1 MRSAASL
8 HDLDAEAA
16 AWLARLH
23 AEPAG
28 AAQPALDAWLAEDP
42 SHAAAFDRAHAV
54 WAILPR
60 AASQSQGQDLSLGL
74 GETHASP
81 KPLSRP
87 PAWRTAAVLAA
98 GLSLLIGATVLWRS
112 MDDADAYVT
121 RLGEQQV
128 ATLRDGS
135 RIALNTDTQLD
146 VRFDAGGRRIELDK
160 GEAMFE
166 VAHDPERPFV
176 VVAGDTR
183 ITAIGTVFTVR
194 RTRDD
199 VVVTLIKGKV
209 AVSQARPR
217 VDGSDAALVMLRP
230 GEKLTE
236 PANGPARVEPESV
249 EVATAWRRGQTVF
262 RDTPLGSAVTEL
274 NRYGGPPIVVDDPR
288 LAALPVSGVFAT
300 NAADFAEAIAA
311 LYGLR
316 LEKRGQTLHVV
327 RENEQS

>member
-1 MRSAASL
+1 MSSAASL

-16 AWLARLH
+16 AWLARLY

-42 SHAAAFDRAHAV
+42 AHAAAFDRARAV
-54 WAILPR
+54 WALLPR
-60 AASQSQGQDLSLGL
+60 AASHGQDLSLGL
-74 GETHASP
+74 GETHAP
-81 KPLSRP
+81 PRPLRRP
-87 PAWRTAAVLAA
+87 PVWRAAAALAA
-98 GLSLLIGATVLWRS
+98 GLSLLIGAGVLWRS
-112 MDDADAYVT
+112 MHDADGYAT

-128 ATLRDGS
+128 ATLQDGS

-146 VRFDAGGRRIELDK
+146 VRFDAGRRRIELDK

-217 VDGSDAALVMLRP
+217 ADGSEAALVMLRP

-316 LEKRGQTLHVV
+316 LEKRGETLHIVQ
-327 RENEQS
+327 EDAQS

>member
-16 AWLARLH
+16 AWLARLY

-28 AAQPALDAWLAEDP
+28 AAQPALDAWLSEDP
-42 SHAAAFDRAHAV
+42 SHAAAFERAHAV

-60 AASQSQGQDLSLGL
+60 AASQGQGQDLSLGL
-74 GETHASP
+74 SEAHAP
-81 KPLSRP
+81 TLALRRP
-87 PAWRTAAVLAA
+87 PAWRTAAALAA
-98 GLSLLIGATVLWRS
+98 GLSLLVGAGVLWRS
-112 MDDADAYVT
+112 MDDAAYAT

-128 ATLRDGS
+128 ATLQDGS

-146 VRFDAGGRRIELDK
+146 VRFDAARRRIELDK

-217 VDGSDAALVMLRP
+217 VDGSAASPVVLRP

-311 LYGLR
+311 LHGLR

-327 RENEQS
+327 RENAQT